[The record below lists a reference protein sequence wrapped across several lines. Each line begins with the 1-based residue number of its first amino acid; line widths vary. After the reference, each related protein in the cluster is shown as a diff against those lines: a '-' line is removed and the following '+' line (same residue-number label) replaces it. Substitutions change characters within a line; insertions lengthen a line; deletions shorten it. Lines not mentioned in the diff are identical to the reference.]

1 MQVKDVNF
9 AQQQI
14 IVCDGKG
21 RESRV
26 TMLPVNIAEELKM
39 HLQSVK
45 LLHQQDL
52 QKGYGSVFLP
62 FALKK
67 KYPQAKY
74 EWIWQFVFLLEIFHS
89 YPRSGKVRRYHIHKS
104 GLQKAVKKVVQDT
117 KISKKVGF
125 HTFRLSSNY

>member
-45 LLHQQDL
+45 LLHQQDF
-52 QKGYGSVFLP
+52 QKGYNSVFYHLH
-62 FALKK
+62 LKK
-67 KYPQAKY
+67 SILKPNTSGFGNLFSFWKYFTR
-74 EWIWQFVFLLEIFHS
+74 I
-89 YPRSGKVRRYHIHKS
+89 R
-104 GLQKAVKKVVQDT
+104 AVEKFAVIT
-117 KISKKVGF
+117 SIKVGYKK
-125 HTFRLSSNY
+125 L